1 MRIHHLA
8 MRTRDV
14 AALTRFYTA
23 HVGLTEVRRLRGAG
37 GPGGA
42 GVARATWLAAG
53 DAVVMIEHGG
63 EAEPAVPGGT
73 MELVA
78 FAVSAEEKAHRKIA
92 LAAAGIPLEGE
103 TAHTLYFRD
112 PDGRRVGLSDYP
124 LDTVTPPPPR

>member
-14 AALTRFYTA
+14 AALAHFYTA
-23 HVGLTEVRRLRGAG
+23 HVGLTVVRRHEGTGEAG
-37 GPGGA
+37 GT
-42 GVARATWLAAG
+42 RAIWLAAG
-53 DAVVMIEHGG
+53 DAVVMIEHAR
-63 EAEPAVPGGT
+63 EAEPTVPERT

-78 FAVSAEEKAHRKIA
+78 FALPAEERAHRKIA

-103 TAHTLYFRD
+103 TAHTLYIRD

-124 LDTVTPPPPR
+124 LDAVTAPPPR

>member
-14 AALTRFYTA
+14 AALAHFYTT
-23 HVGLTEVRRLRGAG
+23 HVGLAEVRRQEGTGESG
-37 GPGGA
+37 GT
-42 GVARATWLAAG
+42 RAIWLAAG
-53 DAVVMIEHGG
+53 DAVVMIEHAG
-63 EAEPAVPGGT
+63 EAEPSVAAGT

-78 FAVSAEEKAHRKIA
+78 FAVPAEEKAHRKIA
-92 LAAAGIPLEGE
+92 LAAAGIALEGE

-124 LDTVTPPPPR
+124 LDAITAPPPR

>member
-14 AALTRFYTA
+14 AALTRFYAA
-23 HVGLTEVRRLRGAG
+23 HVGLTEVRRLHGT
-37 GPGGA
+37 GGA
-42 GVARATWLAAG
+42 GEARATWLAAG
-53 DAVVMIEHGG
+53 DAVVMIEHAV
-63 EAEPAVPGGT
+63 ETEPAVPDGT

-78 FAVSAEEKAHRKIA
+78 FAVSAEEKAHRKTA

-112 PDGRRVGLSDYP
+112 PDGRRVGLSDHP